1 VNAMLT
7 DDDLT
12 RLLGDAAG
20 SFPVPA
26 FEAPVQDARPAVW
39 RRRTPQVGA
48 AAAVVFVAAALVL
61 GSGPGGGSPSEL
73 AKSSPRAP
81 STAFDRQQSAPESL
95 TPGTATSGVMAVGG
109 TALQAATSG
118 DAARVVKTGSM
129 SLVVDNGKVSTTVAR
144 LQTIVAGL
152 RGYVSD
158 STSEESGDHPT
169 ASLTVR
175 VPVASFETLIN
186 QVRGLRVKVVS
197 SQTSGQDVTATYAD
211 NNAQIQSLE
220 AARNRYLAILSG
232 AKTIGETLTVQQRVD
247 DVQGQIDRLKGQQ
260 RVLADQSD
268 LGTVTFS
275 VAERADQVLTTSPR
289 SGWSKAWHDA
299 THGFTSGVQAIVAGS
314 GRALLVLLVGAV
326 LLVMA
331 RGGWRLARRRLV

>member
-12 RLLGDAAG
+12 RLLGEAAG

-26 FEAPVQDARPAVW
+26 FEVPEEQARPAVW

-48 AAAVVFVAAALVL
+48 AAAVVFVAAALLL
-61 GSGPGGGSPSEL
+61 GSGPGGGAVTGAS
-73 AKSSPRAP
+73 KSL
-81 STAFDRQQSAPESL
+81 DRSAPF
-95 TPGTATSGVMAVGG
+95 ASGAAAGARGPMELSPD
-109 TALQAATSG
+109 ALIQHKAAAQVG

-129 SLVVDNGKVSTTVAR
+129 SLVVDNGKVSATVAR
-144 LQTIVAGL
+144 LQAIVAGL
-152 RGYVSD
+152 QGYVSD
-158 STSEESGDHPT
+158 SSSAEAGDHPT

-175 VPVASFETLIN
+175 VPVASFEALIN

-197 SQTSGQDVTATYAD
+197 SQTSGQDVTATFAD

-220 AARNRYLAILSG
+220 AARSRYLAILSG
-232 AKTIGETLTVQQRVD
+232 ARTIAETLTVQQRVD

-275 VAERADQVLTTSPR
+275 VAERADQVLTTPSR
-289 SGWSKAWHDA
+289 RGWSKAWHDA
-299 THGFTSGVQAIVAGS
+299 THGFSSGLQAIVAGS

-326 LLVMA
+326 LLAMA